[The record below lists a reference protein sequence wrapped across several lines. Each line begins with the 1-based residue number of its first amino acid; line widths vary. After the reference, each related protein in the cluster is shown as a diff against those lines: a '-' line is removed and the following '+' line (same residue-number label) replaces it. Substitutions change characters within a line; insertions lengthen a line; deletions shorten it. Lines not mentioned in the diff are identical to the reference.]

1 MTAYHIINEKN
12 INNFKY
18 ITLND
23 EQITLEININKDT
36 KIYYGQNFDI
46 TIIEVKDKE
55 IGINKDK
62 IKFKNDKIFNP
73 FLENIYKKKVYIY
86 A

>member
-62 IKFKNDKIFNP
+62 IKFKN
-73 FLENIYKKKVYIY
+73 
-86 A
+86 